1 MHFFEN
7 LELRNESEK
16 LYKFNPLK
24 HQKFFL
30 VLINDVQTLR
40 DQQHLDLLKSK
51 YLDIDSASYEI
62 YVICSLSENQIKQ
75 QLKKRVYPFPI
86 LSDPSRRIAKFLK
99 TEIPQLSLTQRTTVA
114 FDHDFIEVVRCVFMS
129 TPQKHID
136 FIFSQIS

>member
-16 LYKFNPLK
+16 LYKFNTLQ

-40 DQQHLDLLKSK
+40 DQQHLDLLKSN
-51 YLDIDSASYEI
+51 YMDIESANYEI

-99 TEIPQLSLTQRTTVA
+99 TEIPQLSLSQRTTVA
-114 FDHDFIEVVRCVFMS
+114 FDHDFIEVDRCVFMS

-136 FIFSQIS
+136 FIFS